1 MFDSL
6 NLSPATIEA
15 IRRAGYITPT
25 PIQLRAIPPGLA
37 GRDLI
42 GCAQT
47 GTGKT
52 AAFVIPMI
60 ERFVGRGAGL
70 RGLVL
75 APTRELASQI
85 AEAFRA
91 LGAGRL
97 RVVTVVGGEPM
108 GPQTSG
114 LRSRP
119 DVVVATPGR
128 LIDHLE
134 RGSVS
139 LGGIRVLV
147 LDEADRML
155 DMGFAPQ
162 VEAILARVPIDRQ
175 TLCFSATMPA
185 AVERLVRRHL
195 SRPERIEVGA
205 VATPVAGVT
214 ERLYAAR
221 GEDKTSLLLRL
232 LGAEGGPTLVFT
244 RTKRRADR
252 LARAVSAA
260 GHRVTRIH
268 ADRSMPERREALL
281 SRAGGHRPRRARP
294 RRARH
299 CARGQLR
306 PAAHRRG
313 LRAPDRADGAG
324 GTDRRR
330 VELRRAGGGRPAPDY
345 RAASGAPPAAILTG
359 FFGVL
364 QYWRV
369 SSTVRSDG
377 ALAAPVTLRRKRSDD
392 AAGTDVLAASFVA
405 LGRRAQDTLR
415 PWGPGVTGAGQRS
428 PPEDGYRWHKD
439 Q

>member
-15 IRRAGYITPT
+15 IRRAGYTTPT

-60 ERFVGRGAGL
+60 ERFAGQGTGL

-85 AEAFRA
+85 AEALRA
-91 LGAGRL
+91 LGTGRL

-139 LGGIRVLV
+139 LGGIRLLV

-205 VATPVAGVT
+205 VAAPVAGVT

-268 ADRSMPERREALL
+268 ADRSMGERREALEGFRNGRYRVL
-281 SRAGGHRPRRARP
+281 VATDLA
-294 RRARH
+294 
-299 CARGQLR
+299 ARGLDVPGIAHVVNFDLPHTAEDYVHRIGRTARAERTGLASSFAAPEEADQLR
-306 PAAHRRG
+306 TIERHLGHPL
-313 LRAPDRADGAG
+313 LR
-324 GTDRRR
+324 
-330 VELRRAGGGRPAPDY
+330 
-345 RAASGAPPAAILTG
+345 S
-359 FFGVL
+359 
-364 QYWRV
+364 
-369 SSTVRSDG
+369 
-377 ALAAPVTLRRKRSDD
+377 
-392 AAGTDVLAASFVA
+392 
-405 LGRRAQDTLR
+405 
-415 PWGPGVTGAGQRS
+415 
-428 PPEDGYRWHKD
+428 
-439 Q
+439 